1 MSLLP
6 QTSVYRQLLGYLRP
20 HRASFL
26 AATAL
31 AAVVAVL
38 DTFSVLLL
46 IPFLDAIF
54 NAGAVPEPQE
64 PNTVTRALDWTVG
77 RVVDLDG
84 DPLAVVGGVIFFI
97 LVVVACKNV
106 AEFGRAYLSA
116 RVEEGVARDLRNAV
130 YRHLLGVDL
139 GFFGRTRTG
148 QVVSRLTH
156 DVDQTRSL
164 VMGQIAKA
172 LASVLQ
178 VAAVLATMLLQ
189 SGRLTVA
196 ALVVA
201 PLTLVVWGPFARRL
215 RGRNRHVLD
224 MIGELG
230 AHVQE
235 TVSGIRLVKSATAE
249 DREDRRFRGLTT
261 AHYRA
266 FLRTVRMSALARP
279 VTEIIAGLG
288 TALILWYGS
297 RIVVEGG
304 MSGSTFISFLF
315 LSTRLYAPAKQLSQL
330 PALLS
335 PGLAA
340 ADRIFEFL
348 GVPAESKDR
357 NGVRPFA
364 GVGSGIRYR
373 NVSLEYREGH
383 PVLEGIDFRVGRG
396 SVVALVGRS
405 GAGKTSI
412 VDLLARFF
420 DPTAGN
426 VEIDGRDLRE
436 YDLAS
441 LRRSLGIVSQETVLF
456 HDTVRANMA
465 YGTQSASEDA
475 IRKAAQAAHAHDFV
489 MALPQGYDTVVGER
503 GVTLSGG
510 ERQRV
515 ALARTILRDPPILIL
530 DEATSS
536 LDLESERLVQEAMGR
551 LMARR
556 TAFVIAH
563 RLATVR
569 RADVIYVVDGGRI
582 VQQGN
587 HKELVE
593 GGGLYRR
600 LQELQ
605 LR

>member
-1 MSLLP
+1 M
-6 QTSVYRQLLGYLRP
+6 SVYRRLLAYLAP

-26 AATAL
+26 GAIVL

-54 NAGAVPEPQE
+54 GAGAVSEPQE
-64 PNTVTRALDWTVG
+64 PNAVTLALDWTIG
-77 RVVDLDG
+77 RLVDLDG
-84 DPLAVVGGVIFFI
+84 DPLVVVGGVILLI
-97 LVVVACKNV
+97 LAVVAVKNV

-116 RVEEGVARDLRNAV
+116 RVEQGVARDLRNRV
-130 YRHLLGVDL
+130 YGHLLGVDL

-148 QVVSRLTH
+148 QIVSRLTT
-156 DVDQTRSL
+156 DIDQIRSL
-164 VMGQIAKA
+164 VMGQIAKGM
-172 LASVLQ
+172 ASVFQ
-178 VAAVLATMLLQ
+178 VVAVLAGMLLQ
-189 SGRLTVA
+189 SGRLTAA

-201 PLTLVVWGPFARRL
+201 PLTLVVWGPFMRRL
-215 RGRNRHVLD
+215 RGRNRRVLD
-224 MIGELG
+224 VAGEVG
-230 AHVQE
+230 SHVQE

-249 DREDRRFRGLTT
+249 RREQQRFGGLTA
-261 AHYRA
+261 AHYAA
-266 FLRTVRMSALARP
+266 FLRTVRLSALARP
-279 VTEIIAGLG
+279 VTEIVAGLG

-297 RIVVEGG
+297 RIVVDGG

-315 LSTRLYAPAKQLSQL
+315 LSTRLYGPVKQLSQL
-330 PALLS
+330 PAVLS

-348 GVPAESKDR
+348 DVPVEAR
-357 NGVRPFA
+357 GRVGARPFA

-373 NVSLEYREGH
+373 NVSLEYREGR
-383 PVLEGIDFRVGRG
+383 PVLEGIDLRVAKG
-396 SVVALVGRS
+396 SVAALVGRS

-412 VDLLARFF
+412 VDLLGRFF
-420 DPTAGN
+420 DPSAGS
-426 VEIDGRDLRE
+426 VEIDGRDLRD

-465 YGTQSASEDA
+465 YGTEGASDDEV
-475 IRKAAQAAHAHDFV
+475 RKAARAAHAHDFV

-503 GVTLSGG
+503 GVSLSGG

-515 ALARTILRDPPILIL
+515 ALARTILRDPPILVL

-536 LDLESERLVQEAMGR
+536 LDMESERLVQEAMGR
-551 LMARR
+551 LMAGR

-563 RLATVR
+563 RLATIR
-569 RADVIYVVDGGRI
+569 RADVIFVVDEGRV
-582 VQQGN
+582 VQQGR
-587 HKELVE
+587 HEELVE
-593 GGGLYRR
+593 RSGLYRH

-605 LR
+605 FR

>member
-1 MSLLP
+1 M
-6 QTSVYRQLLGYLRP
+6 SVYRRLLAYLAP

-26 AATAL
+26 GAIVL

-54 NAGAVPEPQE
+54 GAGAVSEPQE
-64 PNTVTRALDWTVG
+64 PNAVTLALDWTIG
-77 RVVDLDG
+77 RLVDLDG
-84 DPLAVVGGVIFFI
+84 DPLVVVGGVILFI
-97 LVVVACKNV
+97 LAVVAVKNV

-116 RVEEGVARDLRNAV
+116 RVEQGVARDLRNRV
-130 YRHLLGVDL
+130 YGHLLGVDL

-148 QVVSRLTH
+148 QIVSRLTT
-156 DVDQTRSL
+156 DVDQIRSL
-164 VMGQIAKA
+164 VMGQIAKGM
-172 LASVLQ
+172 ASVFQ
-178 VAAVLATMLLQ
+178 VAAVLAGMLLQ
-189 SGRLTVA
+189 SGRLTAA

-201 PLTLVVWGPFARRL
+201 PLTLVVWGPFMRRL
-215 RGRNRHVLD
+215 RGRNRRVLD
-224 MIGELG
+224 VAGEVG
-230 AHVQE
+230 SHVQE

-249 DREDRRFRGLTT
+249 RREQQRFGGLTA
-261 AHYRA
+261 AHYAA
-266 FLRTVRMSALARP
+266 FLRTVRLSALARP
-279 VTEIIAGLG
+279 VTEIVAGLG

-297 RIVVEGG
+297 RIVVDGG

-315 LSTRLYAPAKQLSQL
+315 LSTRLYGPVKQLSQL
-330 PALLS
+330 PAVLS

-348 GVPAESKDR
+348 DVPVEAR
-357 NGVRPFA
+357 GRVGARPFA

-373 NVSLEYREGH
+373 NVSLEYREGR
-383 PVLEGIDFRVGRG
+383 PVLEGIDLRVAKG
-396 SVVALVGRS
+396 SVAALVGRS

-412 VDLLARFF
+412 VDLLGRFF
-420 DPTAGN
+420 DPSAGS
-426 VEIDGRDLRE
+426 VEIDGRDLRD

-465 YGTQSASEDA
+465 YGTEGASDDEV
-475 IRKAAQAAHAHDFV
+475 RKAARAAHAHDFV
-489 MALPQGYDTVVGER
+489 TALPQGYDTVVGER
-503 GVTLSGG
+503 GVSLSGG

-515 ALARTILRDPPILIL
+515 ALARTILRDPPILVL

-536 LDLESERLVQEAMGR
+536 LDMESERLVQEAMGR
-551 LMARR
+551 LMAGR

-563 RLATVR
+563 RLATIR
-569 RADVIYVVDGGRI
+569 RADVIFVVDEGRV
-582 VQQGN
+582 VQQGR
-587 HKELVE
+587 HEELVE
-593 GGGLYRR
+593 RSGLYRH

-605 LR
+605 FR

>member
-1 MSLLP
+1 MSVP
-6 QTSVYRQLLGYLRP
+6 APPGVYRQLLPYLRP
-20 HRASFL
+20 HATSFL
-26 AATAL
+26 AAIVL

-38 DTFSVLLL
+38 STFSVLLL
-46 IPFLDAIF
+46 IPFLDAVF
-54 NAGAVPEPQE
+54 DAGAVPEPPE
-64 PNTVTRALDWTVG
+64 PNTVTRALDWTLG
-77 RVVDLDG
+77 RFVSLDG
-84 DPLAVVGGVIFFI
+84 DPMTVVGGVILFI
-97 LVVVACKNV
+97 LAVVACNNI
-106 AEFGRAYLSA
+106 AEFGRTYLSA
-116 RVEEGVARDLRNAV
+116 RVEQGMARDLRNAV

-148 QVVSRLTH
+148 QVVARLTH
-156 DVDQTRSL
+156 DVDQARFL
-164 VMGQIAKA
+164 VMGQVAVA
-172 LASVLQ
+172 LRSVLQ
-178 VAAVLATMLLQ
+178 IGAVLAGMILL

-215 RGRNRHVLD
+215 RRRNRRVMD
-224 MIGELG
+224 MAGELG
-230 AHVQE
+230 SHVQE

-249 DREDRRFRGLTT
+249 RREDQRFRSLTA
-261 AHYRA
+261 AHYAA
-266 FLRTVRMSALARP
+266 FLRTARMTALARP

-304 MSGSTFISFLF
+304 MSGSTFMSFLF

-330 PALLS
+330 PAMLS

-340 ADRIFEFL
+340 ADRVFEFL
-348 GVPAESKDR
+348 GVPAESKGPD
-357 NGVRPFA
+357 GARPFA

-383 PVLEGIDFRVGRG
+383 PVLRGIDFRVTRG

-420 DPTAGN
+420 DPTAGS
-426 VEIDGRDLRE
+426 VEIDGKDLRE

-465 YGTQSASEDA
+465 YGTRGASEGS
-475 IRKAAQAAHAHDFV
+475 IREAAQAAHAHDFV
-489 MALPQGYDTVVGER
+489 TALPQGYDTVVGER
-503 GVTLSGG
+503 GTTLSGG

-515 ALARTILRDPPILIL
+515 ALTRAILRDPPILVL

-536 LDLESERLVQEAMGR
+536 LDLESERLVQEAMRR
-551 LMARR
+551 LMAGR

-569 RADVIYVVDGGRI
+569 RADVIFVVDGGRI
-582 VQQGN
+582 VQQGS
-587 HKELVE
+587 HKELLE
-593 GGGLYRR
+593 EGGLYRR

>member
-1 MSLLP
+1 M
-6 QTSVYRQLLGYLRP
+6 SVYRRLLAYLAP

-26 AATAL
+26 GAIVL

-54 NAGAVPEPQE
+54 GAGAVSEPQE
-64 PNTVTRALDWTVG
+64 PNAVTLALDWTIG
-77 RVVDLDG
+77 RLVDLDG
-84 DPLAVVGGVIFFI
+84 DPLVVVGGVILFI
-97 LVVVACKNV
+97 LAVVAVKNV

-116 RVEEGVARDLRNAV
+116 RVEQGVARDLRNRV
-130 YRHLLGVDL
+130 YGHLLGVDL

-148 QVVSRLTH
+148 QIVSRLTT
-156 DVDQTRSL
+156 DVDQIRSL
-164 VMGQIAKA
+164 VMGQIAKGM
-172 LASVLQ
+172 ASVFQ
-178 VAAVLATMLLQ
+178 VAAVLAGMLLQ
-189 SGRLTVA
+189 SGRLTAA

-201 PLTLVVWGPFARRL
+201 PLTLVVWGPFMRRL
-215 RGRNRHVLD
+215 RGRNRRVLD
-224 MIGELG
+224 VAGEVG
-230 AHVQE
+230 SHVQE

-249 DREDRRFRGLTT
+249 RREQQRFGGLTA
-261 AHYRA
+261 AHHAA
-266 FLRTVRMSALARP
+266 FLRTVRLSALARP
-279 VTEIIAGLG
+279 VTEIVAGLG

-297 RIVVEGG
+297 RIVVDDG

-315 LSTRLYAPAKQLSQL
+315 LSTRLYGPVKQLSQL
-330 PALLS
+330 PAVLS

-348 GVPAESKDR
+348 DVPVEAR
-357 NGVRPFA
+357 GRVGARPFA

-373 NVSLEYREGH
+373 NVSLEYREGR
-383 PVLEGIDFRVGRG
+383 PVLEGIDLRVAKG
-396 SVVALVGRS
+396 SVAALVGRS

-412 VDLLARFF
+412 VDLLGRFF
-420 DPTAGN
+420 DPSAGS
-426 VEIDGRDLRE
+426 VEIDGRDLRD

-465 YGTQSASEDA
+465 YGTEGASDDEV
-475 IRKAAQAAHAHDFV
+475 RKAARAAHAHDFV

-503 GVTLSGG
+503 GVSLSGG

-515 ALARTILRDPPILIL
+515 ALARTILRDPPILVL

-536 LDLESERLVQEAMGR
+536 LDMESERLVQEAMGR
-551 LMARR
+551 LMAGR

-563 RLATVR
+563 RLATIR
-569 RADVIYVVDGGRI
+569 RADVIFVVDQGRV
-582 VQQGN
+582 VQQGR
-587 HKELVE
+587 HEELVE
-593 GGGLYRR
+593 RSGLYRH

-605 LR
+605 FR

>member
-1 MSLLP
+1 M
-6 QTSVYRQLLGYLRP
+6 SVYRRLLAYLAP

-26 AATAL
+26 GAIVL
-31 AAVVAVL
+31 AAAVAVL

-54 NAGAVPEPQE
+54 GAGAVSEPQE
-64 PNTVTRALDWTVG
+64 PNAVTMALDWTIG
-77 RVVDLDG
+77 RLVDLDG
-84 DPLAVVGGVIFFI
+84 DPLVVVGGVILFI
-97 LVVVACKNV
+97 LVVVAVKNV
-106 AEFGRAYLSA
+106 AVFGHAYLSA
-116 RVEEGVARDLRNAV
+116 RVEQGVARDLRNGA
-130 YRHLLGVDL
+130 YGHLLGVDL

-148 QVVSRLTH
+148 QIVSRLTT
-156 DVDQTRSL
+156 DVDRIRSL
-164 VMGQIAKA
+164 VMGQIAKG
-172 LASVLQ
+172 LASVFQ
-178 VAAVLATMLLQ
+178 VLAVLAGMLLQ

-196 ALVVA
+196 AVVVA
-201 PLTLVVWGPFARRL
+201 PLTLVVWGPFMRRL
-215 RGRNRHVLD
+215 RGRNRDALD
-224 MIGELG
+224 MVGEVG
-230 AHVQE
+230 SHVQE

-249 DREDRRFRGLTT
+249 NREQRRFGGVTT
-261 AHYRA
+261 AHYA
-266 FLRTVRMSALARP
+266 AMMRTVRLSALVRP
-279 VTEIIAGLG
+279 VTEIVAGLG

-297 RIVVEGG
+297 RIVVDGG

-315 LSTRLYAPAKQLSQL
+315 LSTRLYGPAKQLSQL
-330 PALLS
+330 PAMLS

-348 GVPAESKDR
+348 DVPVEAAGR
-357 NGVRPFA
+357 VGARPFA

-383 PVLEGIDFRVGRG
+383 PVLEGIDLHVAKG
-396 SVVALVGRS
+396 SVAALVGRS

-412 VDLLARFF
+412 VDLLGRFF
-420 DPTAGN
+420 DPSAGS
-426 VEIDGRDLRE
+426 VEIDGRDLRD

-465 YGTQSASEDA
+465 YGTDGASDEA
-475 IRKAAQAAHAHDFV
+475 IRQAARAAHAHDFV

-503 GVTLSGG
+503 GATLSGG

-515 ALARTILRDPPILIL
+515 ALARTILRDPPILVL

-536 LDLESERLVQEAMGR
+536 LDMESERLVQEAMGR
-551 LMARR
+551 LMAGR

-563 RLATVR
+563 RLATIR
-569 RADVIYVVDGGRI
+569 RADVIFVVDEGRI
-582 VQQGN
+582 VQQGR
-587 HKELVE
+587 HEELVE
-593 GGGLYRR
+593 RSGLYRH

-605 LR
+605 FR

>member
-1 MSLLP
+1 MSVSAP
-6 QTSVYRQLLGYLRP
+6 PGVYRKLLVYLKP
-20 HRASFL
+20 HRTSFL
-26 AATAL
+26 AAMAL

-38 DTFSVLLL
+38 DAFSVLLL
-46 IPFLDAIF
+46 IPFLDAVF
-54 NAGAVPEPQE
+54 NTGAVAEPQE
-64 PNTVTRALDWTVG
+64 PNTVTRVLDWTLG
-77 RVVDLDG
+77 RFVNLDG
-84 DPLAVVGGVIFFI
+84 DPLAVVGGVILFI
-97 LVVVACKNV
+97 LAVVACKNV
-106 AEFGRAYLSA
+106 AEFGRTYLSA
-116 RVEEGVARDLRNAV
+116 KVEQGVARDLRNVV

-148 QVVSRLTH
+148 QIVSRLTH
-156 DVDQTRSL
+156 DVDQVRSL
-164 VMGQIAKA
+164 VMGQVAVA
-172 LASVLQ
+172 LRSVLQ
-178 VAAVLATMLLQ
+178 VGAVLAGMLLQ

-215 RGRNRHVLD
+215 RGRNRHVMD
-224 MIGELG
+224 MAGELG

-249 DREDRRFRGLTT
+249 HREEQRFRGLTT
-261 AHYRA
+261 AHYAA

-330 PALLS
+330 PAVLS

-340 ADRIFEFL
+340 ADRVFEFL
-348 GVPAESKDR
+348 DVPAESKHR

-364 GVGSGIRYR
+364 GVGLGIRYR
-373 NVSLEYREGH
+373 NVSLEYREGR
-383 PVLEGIDFRVGRG
+383 PVLKGIDLRVAQG

-412 VDLLARFF
+412 VDLLARFV
-420 DPTAGN
+420 DPTGGS

-456 HDTVRANMA
+456 HDTVRANLA
-465 YGTQSASEDA
+465 YGTRGASESA
-475 IRKAAQAAHAHDFV
+475 IRQAAQAAHAHDFV
-489 MALPQGYDTVVGER
+489 AALPQGYDTVVGER
-503 GVTLSGG
+503 GTTLSGG

-515 ALARTILRDPPILIL
+515 ALARAILRDPPILVL

-551 LMARR
+551 LMAGR

-569 RADVIYVVDGGRI
+569 RADAIFVVDGGQI
-582 VQQGN
+582 VQQGS

-593 GGGLYRR
+593 EGGLYRR